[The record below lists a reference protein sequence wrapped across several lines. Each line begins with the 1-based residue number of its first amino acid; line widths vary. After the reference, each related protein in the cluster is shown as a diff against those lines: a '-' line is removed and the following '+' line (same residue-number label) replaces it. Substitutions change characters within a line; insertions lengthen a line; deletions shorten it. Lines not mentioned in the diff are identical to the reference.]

1 MSKASIVA
9 LHLAIAGGSLFG
21 SAGCGR
27 EDYLP
32 ATPDEFDPRTPPD
45 NIAVI
50 EADHEDRKTYKHIGT
65 VMVKARKSNNAI
77 KGCRTVAAE
86 HGGDAIEIRPAGDR
100 ELKCLV
106 LRRKDVR
113 IED

>member
-1 MSKASIVA
+1 MSKASILA
-9 LHLAIAGGSLFG
+9 LSLALACASSFAGI
-21 SAGCGR
+21 GCGR

-32 ATPDEFDPRTPPD
+32 ATPDEFEPRTPPD

-86 HGGDAIEIRPAGDR
+86 HGGDAVEIRPQGDR

>member
-1 MSKASIVA
+1 VTKAPIVA
-9 LHLAIAGGSLFG
+9 LHLAVACAVIFA

-32 ATPDEFDPRTPPD
+32 ATPDEFEPRTPPD

-65 VMVKARKSNNAI
+65 VMVKARQSHNAI

-86 HGGDAIEIRPAGDR
+86 HGGDAIEVRPQGER